1 MNTTIALLLAVKT
14 RSGITSDYALS
25 KILGVTQATISN
37 YQHQKTFLDEKTALR
52 VAELLEIS
60 PSFVL
65 AVVQSERAKCTK
77 AREAWLKIAEHFSPT
92 RQELAP
98 YSTSEFE
105 DTEDADC
112 TLCKVIDPSYFL

>member
-1 MNTTIALLLAVKT
+1 MQSTIEIIDALKT
-14 RSGITSDYALS
+14 HLSIDSDYGIAKKLGITRGA
-25 KILGVTQATISN
+25 VSN
-37 YQHQKTFLDEKTALR
+37 YRAKRSFLDENTALR
-52 VAELLEIS
+52 AAELLEIS

-65 AVVQSERAKCTK
+65 AVAQSERAKCTK

-92 RQELAP
+92 RQALAP